1 MDDYEELFEEITEED
16 LLKVSKKLEHLL
28 VSLQE
33 KEKKEFIGWTA
44 EQLELL
50 KKYYGESLRY
60 YLYQDLVDAL
70 SGPTISETIH

>member
-1 MDDYEELFEEITEED
+1 MDDYEELFQDISEED
-16 LLKVSKKLEHLL
+16 LLEVSKKLEHLL

-33 KEKKEFIGWTA
+33 TAAKEFIGWTA

-50 KKYYGESLRY
+50 KKYYGKSLRY

-70 SGPTISETIH
+70 AGPTISETIH